1 MDESHNHQPIYSR
14 HTPASLRKTTAALAL
29 AASAVL
35 PAAASSHRE
44 APLITS
50 TPKVDASDFYL
61 FNSYETGRS
70 NYVTVVANYLPLQD
84 AYGGPNYFQL
94 DPNALYEI
102 HVDNTGDAVEDLT
115 FQFRFQNTPRSF
127 SLPVGPE
134 GSQKTNS
141 VPVLAVGQI
150 TAADQ
155 SALLVDQTYTVSL
168 INGPRRTGTVT
179 PLMHAGNAVFTKPQ
193 DNVGE
198 KTFPDYN
205 SYANAY
211 VYEIDLP
218 GTTNKAK
225 LFVGQKKDPFIVN
238 LGETFDLVNI
248 STSPLGPVDANKDS
262 LRYKNVTSL
271 ILELPKDFLRG
282 TGDKGGIVGAWTTAS
297 LVHEGV
303 TNQVSRLGSPL
314 VNEVVI
320 GVKDKDNFN
329 ASEPKNDLADFAD
342 YVTHPTLPAII
353 ELLYGSAGAV
363 APTLFPRTDL
373 VAAFVTG
380 VDGLNANGGA
390 GEMLRLNMDIPAVP
404 KGAQNDLGVIAGD
417 NAGFPN
423 GRRPGDDVVDI
434 ALRVAM
440 GKLIKLGLFGT
451 PDQAPAGDVPFTD
464 GAYVDSSM
472 FMDHFPYLNPP
483 LPGSPNE
490 QSITIVPQTAG
501 IVTGP
506 FSSVPSTYDA
516 NTRTLTVA
524 KPVGSAGFLRL
535 KADGKVTLTNATTT
549 ATEITVQVK

>member
-1 MDESHNHQPIYSR
+1 M
-14 HTPASLRKTTAALAL
+14 HTSSSLRKTTAALAL

-50 TPKVDASDFYL
+50 TPKVDGSDFYL

-102 HVDNTGDAVEDLT
+102 HIDNTGDAVENLT
-115 FQFRFQNTPRSF
+115 FQFRFQNTPRGF
-127 SLPVGPE
+127 ALPVGPA
-134 GSQKTNS
+134 GNRKTNS

-155 SALLVDQTYTVSL
+155 SSLLVDQTYTVSL

-179 PLMHAGNAVFTKPQ
+179 PLMHAGSAVFTKPQ
-193 DNVGE
+193 DYVGE

-211 VYEIDLP
+211 VYEINLP

-225 LFVGQKKDPFIVN
+225 LFVGQKKDPFVVN

-262 LRYKNVTSL
+262 LRDKNVTSL

-282 TGDKGGIVGAWTTAS
+282 SGSKGGIIGGWTTAS
-297 LVHEGV
+297 LVHDGV

-314 VNEVVI
+314 VNELVI

-329 ASEPKNDLADFAD
+329 ASEPKNDLANFAD

-380 VDGLNANGGA
+380 VTGLNANGGA
-390 GEMLRLNMDIPAVP
+390 GEMLRLNMDIPTVA
-404 KGAQNDLGVIAGD
+404 KGAQNNLGVIAGD

-434 ALRVAM
+434 ALRVSM

-464 GAYVDSSM
+464 GAYVDSNM

-483 LPGSPNE
+483 IPGSPNE
-490 QSITIVPQTAG
+490 QSITIVPQTAA
-501 IVTGP
+501 IVAGP
-506 FSSVPSTYDA
+506 FSSVPGTYDA
-516 NTRTLTVA
+516 KTRTLTVA
-524 KPVGSAGFLRL
+524 KPAGSAGFLRL

-549 ATEITVQVK
+549 ATEFKVQVK